1 MSLILKITLSV
12 LTALFINGSVGI
24 GIWLGDLRGYTRPL
38 MFARGKYALISMIL
52 TAIAICYIPFMFI
65 WHLY

>member
-12 LTALFINGSVGI
+12 LVALFINGSVGM
-24 GIWLGDLRGYTRPL
+24 GLWLGDLRNYQYPL
-38 MFARGKYALISMIL
+38 VYKRAKYALTSMIL
-52 TAIAICYIPFMFI
+52 MAVAICYIPFMFI

>member
-12 LTALFINGSVGI
+12 LTALFINGCVGI
-24 GIWLGDLRGYTRPL
+24 GLWLGDLREYMYPL
-38 MFARGKYALISMIL
+38 VYRRAKYALASMIL
-52 TAIAICYIPFMFI
+52 MVVAICYIPFMFI

>member
-12 LTALFINGSVGI
+12 LTALFINGCVGL
-24 GIWLGDLRGYTRPL
+24 GIWLGVSREHYRPL
-38 MFARGKYALISMIL
+38 IYTRGKYALISMIIM
-52 TAIAICYIPFMFI
+52 AVAICYIPFMFI